1 MGLGE
6 GHKVVEGRERGV
18 GGGGRDR
25 RVRGRGGTEGLEV
38 GEGQRGWG
46 EGHVQMGGGGG
57 GGNIYRYRRYAC
69 TAVHFVDVNGIFEK
83 RIIRTFGKCTRQLSR

>member
-6 GHKVVEGRERGV
+6 GQRVVEGRERGV

-25 RVRGRGGTEGLEV
+25 GGGGVTEWWGVEGQR

-46 EGHVQMGGGGG
+46 EGQRGDGGRDRGVGGGKGAAH
-57 GGNIYRYRRYAC
+57 ILHTYRS
-69 TAVHFVDVNGIFEK
+69 
-83 RIIRTFGKCTRQLSR
+83 SRLHVKL